1 MNMLHEYIGYG
12 DSLTAL
18 QMSLRAMIVFIIALA
33 FIRLGRRAF
42 GMGSSFDTVIGILL
56 GSILSRAVVG
66 ASPFIP
72 TITAALVIVII
83 HKLLAWLSVHF
94 RIFGKVIKGEAIP
107 IYKDGKLIE
116 KNMAKFFIT
125 ENDFKESLRH
135 SCNTSDIRDIKEA
148 YIERDGRI
156 SFIR

>member
-1 MNMLHEYIGYG
+1 MLNEYIGHG
-12 DSLTAL
+12 TDLTIL
-18 QMSLRAMIVFIIALA
+18 QMSMRAIVVFIIALS

-66 ASPFIP
+66 ASPFVP
-72 TITAALVIVII
+72 TIIAAFIIVII

-94 RIFGKVIKGEAIP
+94 RMFGKIVKGEAIL

-116 KNMAKFFIT
+116 QSLAKFFIT

-135 SCNTSDIRDIKEA
+135 ACNTTDTGDIKEA